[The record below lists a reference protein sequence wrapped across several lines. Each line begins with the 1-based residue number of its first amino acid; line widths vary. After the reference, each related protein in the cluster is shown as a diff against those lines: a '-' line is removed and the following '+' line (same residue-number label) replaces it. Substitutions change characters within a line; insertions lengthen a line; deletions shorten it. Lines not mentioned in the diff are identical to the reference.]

1 MRVRL
6 RFVFFTHRSN
16 SNVSWPLGAGF
27 ISFKAK
33 CAASLRDLFSL
44 SIVVSIAA
52 NQCALVV
59 RRVQL
64 LKCNHKYMHTYTY
77 NYIYKLIAMVRRHDR
92 PEIWPRLCVVALTC
106 RQQLKC
112 CRCLHGRFKVMNFNE
127 FSIASVD
134 VF

>member
-6 RFVFFTHRSN
+6 RFVFVSLSHRSN

-33 CAASLRDLFSL
+33 WAASLRDLFSL

-64 LKCNHKYMHTYTY
+64 LKCNHKYTHTHTIIFT
-77 NYIYKLIAMVRRHDR
+77 NGTKARSIEDLAKIV
-92 PEIWPRLCVVALTC
+92 CVVALTC

-112 CRCLHGRFKVMNFNE
+112 CRCLHGHFKVMNFNE